1 MIFGDRK
8 SFPVAE
14 SVKVATRQH
23 SAVTVAVQQ
32 CSAPRRRD
40 IYHPLSRRD
49 PKCEWTVICPTT
61 HISP

>member
-40 IYHPLSRRD
+40 IYRPL
-49 PKCEWTVICPTT
+49 
-61 HISP
+61 